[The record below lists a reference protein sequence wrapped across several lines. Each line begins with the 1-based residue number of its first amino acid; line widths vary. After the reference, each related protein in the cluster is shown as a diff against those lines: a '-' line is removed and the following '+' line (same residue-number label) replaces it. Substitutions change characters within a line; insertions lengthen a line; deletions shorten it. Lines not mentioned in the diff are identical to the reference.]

1 MANKKTN
8 NLEFKSHY
16 VSSTKTYKLSKGS
29 ALKFNKG
36 FGISKEKIP
45 RLSKRKS
52 VLKTSKDKK
61 KVQRRIQRRYASK
74 NNSNVFKSSFDT
86 FDNYRSKNNVNTFE
100 AEQKPFSDKN
110 HNLKL
115 KSHKKKKLKH
125 NKNEKLKGK
134 HITPTFRSENKINTN
149 IDSKETSKLN
159 NSKGNILLEKPKKIK
174 IVRNLKTHNQK
185 LKFNNNIKSID
196 NSKKVSPSPSSSSN
210 RRFKTKNICYI
221 HNSKY
226 RKKALRIEK
235 KYNKNIKKIEKTDKK
250 IQKILYKNQ
259 KKIVPKDESKLIQSP
274 RYYRK
279 NFLVPIIKKS
289 GITVYKEGR
298 RFVRKKL
305 KEVEDDVIAI
315 KPILKAEQKLNSL
328 LVFLYYRK
336 KGKLKRLNKTSGR
349 LKYREHK
356 LKSKSSKLNN
366 KFEDVRSKEID
377 KIAKLNQKRLYKKKY
392 AVAKT
397 TAQSIEN
404 TIKTKNIFTVIAA
417 AIKKAVFV
425 KKAILGICIFLVTL
439 ILLLF
444 GSFIFLFLNG
454 SAVTQALVSTCY
466 LADDEDINQADLYYS
481 EKEADLEIEINE
493 LRDNVEDIYPGYDR
507 YRFNIGEIDHNE
519 YELMGYLTAR
529 FDDFKFEEIKSEL
542 DKIFKRQYVLK
553 IYVTTEETTG
563 SDGKTHT
570 ITILNIDLIVTS
582 ITAMAKSDF
591 TGEKAERYNLYM
603 QTYGNRQTF
612 SNPFEGSTYEKWLSY
627 LSSGYGYRVNT
638 IIEVDDEGNETK
650 KYEKE
655 LHRGID
661 IAVPVGTEI
670 KSIQNGV
677 VKIATYS
684 ESFGYYVVIEEE
696 KRGYI
701 TKYAHCDELLV
712 SVGDE
717 VKKGDLIA
725 LSGDTGKS
733 TGAHLH
739 LETMHYD
746 EYLNP
751 LYFID
756 NGMYGELSNDI
767 EYPDNP
773 GNAMGLSDYE
783 KLIQEAEKYLGYPY
797 VWGGSRPETSFDC
810 SGYVCWVYTNSG
822 VYDLP
827 RTTAQGIYNQ
837 CTPVSKENAQPG
849 DLIFFTGTY
858 STSNPVTHI
867 GIYVGN
873 GKMLH
878 CGDPIGY
885 ANINTSYW
893 QSHFYSFGRLRN
905 FD

>member
-8 NLEFKSHY
+8 NLDFKSPY
-16 VSSTKTYKLSKGS
+16 VSSTRTYKLSKGS

-45 RLSKRKS
+45 KLSKRKS
-52 VLKTSKDKK
+52 VLKTSKEKK

-86 FDNYRSKNNVNTFE
+86 FDNYRNKNNADVVE
-100 AEQKPFSDKN
+100 DEEKPSDKN
-110 HNLKL
+110 NKLKL
-115 KSHKKKKLKH
+115 KRNRNKKLKH
-125 NKNEKLKGK
+125 IKNNKLKGK
-134 HITPTFRSENKINTN
+134 HITPTLNSESKSNININ
-149 IDSKETSKLN
+149 DKGTSKLN
-159 NSKGNILLEKPKKIK
+159 KSKDSVFLGKHKKTKKIK
-174 IVRNLKTHNQK
+174 IVRKEHFLKTHKQK
-185 LKFNNNIKSID
+185 FDKFHTENINS
-196 NSKKVSPSPSSSSN
+196 SKKVSSSPIFSGK
-210 RRFKTKNICYI
+210 FKTKNICL

-226 RKKALRIEK
+226 RKRALRIQK
-235 KYNKNIKKIEKTDKK
+235 KYNKNKKKIEKTDKK
-250 IQKILYKNQ
+250 IQKISYKNQ
-259 KKIVPKDESKLIQSP
+259 KKIVPKNNSKLIQSP

-279 NFLVPIIKKS
+279 NFITPVIKKS
-289 GITVYKEGR
+289 GLKVYKEGR

-305 KEVEDDVIAI
+305 KEVEDNNIAI

-328 LVFLYYRK
+328 SVFLYYRRK
-336 KGKLKRLNKTSGR
+336 TKLKRLNKTSGR

-366 KFEDVRSKEID
+366 KFEDVRSKEIN

-397 TAQSIEN
+397 TAQTIEN

-417 AIKKAVFV
+417 AIKKVVFV
-425 KKAILGICIFLVTL
+425 KKAVLGICIFLMTL

-444 GSFIFLFLNG
+444 GSFIFLFING
-454 SAVTQALVSTCY
+454 SAVTQAISSTCY
-466 LADDEDINQADLYYS
+466 LADDKDINEADLYYS
-481 EKEADLEIEINE
+481 SKETGLEIKLNKLKKNIK
-493 LRDNVEDIYPGYDR
+493 DIYRGYDS
-507 YRFNIGEIDHNE
+507 YRFRIGEIDHNE
-519 YELMGYLTAR
+519 YELMAYLTAR
-529 FDDFKFEEIKSEL
+529 FNDFTFYEIQSEL
-542 DKIFKRQYVLK
+542 DKIFERQYVIK
-553 IYVTTEETTG
+553 IYETFE
-563 SDGKTHT
+563 HYRR
-570 ITILNIDLIVTS
+570 ILNVDLVVTP
-582 ITAMAKSDF
+582 INAIAENDLE
-591 TGEKAERYNLYM
+591 GEEAERYNLYM

-612 SNPFEGSTYEKWLSY
+612 SNPFKGTAYEKWLFY
-627 LSSGYGYRVNT
+627 LSEGYGYRIGT
-638 IIEVDDEGNETK
+638 EEETA
-650 KYEKE
+650 EI
-655 LHRGID
+655 HTGID
-661 IAVPVGTEI
+661 ISVRVGTDI
-670 KSIQNGV
+670 KSIQNGT
-677 VKIATYS
+677 VKIASYDKNL
-684 ESFGYYVVIEEE
+684 GYYIVIEEE

-701 TKYAHCDELLV
+701 TKYTNCTKLLV
-712 SVGDE
+712 NVGDE

-725 LSGDTGKS
+725 LSGS
-733 TGAHLH
+733 SLH

-751 LYFID
+751 LFFVD
-756 NGMYGELSNDI
+756 NGMNSSNSNDI

-837 CTPVSKENAQPG
+837 CIPVSKENAKPG

-885 ANINTSYW
+885 TSIDTKYW
-893 QSHFYSFGRLRN
+893 TEHFYSFGRLRS